1 MLCTGRRKT
10 GQILK
15 AVAAMVVM
23 ATRRTQNQKAM
34 VVMATR
40 RTQNQKAMVVMAT
53 RRTAIWAWARYLK
66 KE

>member
-1 MLCTGRRKT
+1 
-10 GQILK
+10 
-15 AVAAMVVM
+15 
-23 ATRRTQNQKAM
+23 M